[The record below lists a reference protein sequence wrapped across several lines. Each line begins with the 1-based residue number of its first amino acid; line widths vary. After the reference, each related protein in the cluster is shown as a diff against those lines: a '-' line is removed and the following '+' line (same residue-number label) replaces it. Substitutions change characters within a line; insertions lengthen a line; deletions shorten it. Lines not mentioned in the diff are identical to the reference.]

1 MDSIQQAPALP
12 TKSNLRSSRFLE
24 PIDTKAGLD
33 EQPPLSPATAPHD
46 VYLSSEEDA
55 SSSADDFSDYDFDSD
70 SEADPESPNRKS
82 HEDTA
87 RVVSFVFYGKPAL
100 VNLPPRSS
108 SPSSVESRPQQ
119 KILRTSTDPDIV
131 RRRTSVSSTASTSIL
146 STFSR
151 SSTFAPTGHT
161 RQKPSFL
168 SIDPFANKNES
179 EQAHESERPR
189 TPKGASSMLK
199 RTFSLARK
207 RSKPH
212 LNQAATQSQDVLP
225 LRPASVDPTLED
237 VEAAREAKAK
247 EAAIKAARRKTTM
260 MEPPPIPETEAPR
273 QTPPKGH
280 SRLRSGLSISMGRK
294 RA

>member
-1 MDSIQQAPALP
+1 MMDTIQQAPALP

-55 SSSADDFSDYDFDSD
+55 SSSADDFSDFESD
-70 SEADPESPNRKS
+70 SEADPESPNCKN
-82 HEDTA
+82 HADTA

-108 SPSSVESRPQQ
+108 SPSPVESPPQQ
-119 KILRTSTDPDIV
+119 KIQRISTDPEFM

-151 SSTFAPTGHT
+151 SSTFTPTGHL

-168 SIDPFANKNES
+168 SIDPFANKGEP
-179 EQAHESERPR
+179 EQSHESERPR
-189 TPKGASSMLK
+189 TPSASSMLK

-212 LNQAATQSQDVLP
+212 LNQAATQSQDVLAI
-225 LRPASVDPTLED
+225 RPASVDHTVED
-237 VEAAREAKAK
+237 IEAAKTK
-247 EAAIKAARRKTTM
+247 EVALKAARRKTTM
-260 MEPPPIPETEAPR
+260 MEPPPIPETTEAPR
-273 QTPPKGH
+273 QASKTH
-280 SRLRSGLSISMGRK
+280 SRLRSGLSISMGR
-294 RA
+294 RRP

>member
-1 MDSIQQAPALP
+1 MDALPQDAPALP
-12 TKSNLRSSRFLE
+12 TKSTLRSSRFLE
-24 PIDTKAGLD
+24 PIDSKATLD
-33 EQPPLSPATAPHD
+33 EQPPLSPATAPHS

-55 SSSADDFSDYDFDSD
+55 SSSADDFSDYEFDSD
-70 SEADPESPNRKS
+70 SDLDPESPNRKS

-100 VNLPPRSS
+100 VDLPPRSS
-108 SPSSVESRPQQ
+108 SPGEPEDNPKQ
-119 KILRTSTDPDIV
+119 KIQRTGTDPEFG
-131 RRRTSVSSTASTSIL
+131 RRRTSVSSTASSSIL

-151 SSTFAPTGHT
+151 SSTFAPAVHT

-179 EQAHESERPR
+179 EQPHESERPR

-212 LNQAATQSQDVLP
+212 LNQAATQSQDVLTM
-225 LRPASVDPTLED
+225 RPQSVDQSLED
-237 VEAAREAKAK
+237 IEAARAK
-247 EAAIKAARRKTTM
+247 EAALKASRRKTIM
-260 MEPPPIPETEAPR
+260 MEPPPIPETTEGPR
-273 QTPPKGH
+273 QPQTKGH
-280 SRLRSGLSISMGRK
+280 SRLRSGLSISMGR
-294 RA
+294 RRP